1 MSDRNDPSQY
11 PTDQTNDNDASF
23 FGDTTSNNHQ
33 IQRNAEA
40 VYAEPEELT
49 GYHNVGSQDDY
60 LNQNAGRYNTKVT
73 AEYSVAV
80 ARTIPGAS
88 GAIVT
93 APAHISGWSVR
104 ETTGVTPAV
113 ITLRDGLDIGNTPV
127 ITISLAPG
135 ESARDFLTLPI
146 ETTRAI
152 FLQIVSGSVDGNLY
166 TVEKR
171 YV

>member
-1 MSDRNDPSQY
+1 MTDRNDPSQY
-11 PTDQTNDNDASF
+11 DADQGNANDQTF
-23 FGDTTSNNHQ
+23 YGDTSMDNHQ
-33 IQRNAEA
+33 IQSAAEG
-40 VYAEPEELT
+40 VYAEPADLV
-49 GYHNVGSQDDY
+49 GYHNVGAQDDY
-60 LNQNAGRYNTKVT
+60 LNQSAGKFKTGVKG
-73 AEYSVAV
+73 EYTVAV
-80 ARTIPGAS
+80 SRSIPGAS

-113 ITLRDGLDIGNTPV
+113 ITFRDGLDVGNKAV

-152 FLQIVSGSVDGNLY
+152 FLEIVSGSVDGNLY